1 MGPGLSG
8 TSWKTSLCS
17 CQVPFS
23 SSLGA
28 EGGCVCYH
36 IERMRRQVNEWEC
49 HSITHSVLIFENH
62 RLRVILVGTIDTI
75 LQTIERHN
83 HRHGQWTLTLYV
95 I

>member
-28 EGGCVCYH
+28 EGGCVYYH
-36 IERMRRQVNEWEC
+36 IERMRRQVKKWQC
-49 HSITHSVLIFENH
+49 HSITHFVLIFENH
-62 RLRVILVGTIDTI
+62 RLRVVLVGTKQLRDITIDIVCHLELATRI
-75 LQTIERHN
+75 
-83 HRHGQWTLTLYV
+83 
-95 I
+95 